1 MYNYI
6 IGKVTYAMGN
16 TLVVENNGIG
26 YEIGVSATTLYDCCT
41 PGEIVKIYTYL
52 YVREDTFA
60 LYGFSKLEEK
70 TLFLRLIDI
79 SGVGPKLAMQILG
92 GMDLNSLTVAIATG
106 DVKTLSKIKGLGKKT
121 AELIVVSMRD
131 QVSADMASSI
141 SPLEKYADKDQSEA
155 VFALV
160 SLGMSNTQAVKL
172 VAEIAKTTSGLE
184 NIIREALKRLP

>member
-106 DVKTLSKIKGLGKKT
+106 DIKTLSKIKGLGKKT

-131 QVSADMASSI
+131 QVSADMASAL

-160 SLGMSNTQAVKL
+160 SLGMSNTEAVKL

>member
-92 GMDLNSLTVAIATG
+92 GMDLNSLTVAIDTG
-106 DVKTLSKIKGLGKKT
+106 DIKTLSKIKGLGKKT

-131 QVSADMASSI
+131 QVSADMASAI

-160 SLGMSNTQAVKL
+160 SLGMSNTEAVKL

>member
-52 YVREDTFA
+52 YVREDTFS
-60 LYGFSKLEEK
+60 LYGFSKIEEK

-106 DVKTLSKIKGLGKKT
+106 DIKTLSKIKGLGKKT

-131 QVSADMASSI
+131 QVSADMASAL

-160 SLGMSNTQAVKL
+160 SLGMSNTEAVKL

>member
-52 YVREDTFA
+52 YVREDTFS

-106 DVKTLSKIKGLGKKT
+106 DIKTLSKIKGLGKKT

-131 QVSADMASSI
+131 QVSADMASAV

-160 SLGMSNTQAVKL
+160 SLGMSNTEAVKL

>member
-52 YVREDTFA
+52 YVREDTFS

-106 DVKTLSKIKGLGKKT
+106 DIKTLSKIKGLGKKT

-131 QVSADMASSI
+131 QVSADMASAL

-160 SLGMSNTQAVKL
+160 SLGMSNTEAVKL